1 MNAQQLLKRLSQLKT
16 DRIKHEAHW
25 KECYKYCAPERQQ
38 SFTDVAA
45 LALEQERKQARTDL
59 FDTTAVEG
67 IQLLVSSIV
76 SGTTSPVSI
85 WFKSVPSGV
94 DTPSQLTQGEQWLSQ
109 VDQFLFRNIHAS
121 NFDSEVTDF
130 LTDLV
135 VAGWAVL
142 YADTN
147 TGEVAPKSVDEYKL
161 EREDF
166 DFEEFKAD
174 ESNKEFLT
182 EAHKHGITNKQLDF
196 LLSEYDKRAV
206 DLVSNS
212 SQIDTDTT
220 VQTLQS
226 DWGDKYEANIFNA
239 VKAARACG
247 ITDEQINDPLIGNN
261 VAFIKMASY
270 FGSQMTEDKP
280 VSNGTP
286 VNVDISSL
294 MRSEAFFNPKH
305 PDHKSV
311 KAQIDS
317 YYDSL
322 RK

>member
-1 MNAQQLLKRLSQLKT
+1 MT
-16 DRIKHEAHW
+16 DN
-25 KECYKYCAPERQQ
+25 
-38 SFTDVAA
+38 
-45 LALEQERKQARTDL
+45 LEQQQTIEQ
-59 FDTTAVEG
+59 DTTASTV
-67 IQLLVSSIV
+67 LSTVNDSSNETAI
-76 SGTTSPVSI
+76 PDK
-85 WFKSVPSGV
+85 FKVTAEDGSV
-94 DTPSQLTQGEQWLSQ
+94 DYKAT
-109 VDQFLFRNIHAS
+109 
-121 NFDSEVTDF
+121 
-130 LTDLV
+130 
-135 VAGWAVL
+135 VAKMNESYSYLEKKVG
-142 YADTN
+142 

-166 DFEEFKAD
+166 DFEEFKTD
-174 ESNKEFLT
+174 ESNKAFLT

-196 LLSEYDKRAV
+196 LLSEYDKRAA
-206 DLVSNS
+206 DLVSTS

-226 DWGDKYEANIFNA
+226 EWGNDKYEANIFNA

-247 ITDEQINDPLIGNN
+247 ITDEQINNPLIGNN
-261 VAFIKMASY
+261 VAFIKMAAY

-286 VNVDISSL
+286 VNVDIQSL

>member
-1 MNAQQLLKRLSQLKT
+1 MT
-16 DRIKHEAHW
+16 DN
-25 KECYKYCAPERQQ
+25 
-38 SFTDVAA
+38 
-45 LALEQERKQARTDL
+45 LEQPQTIEQ
-59 FDTTAVEG
+59 DTTATTALG
-67 IQLLVSSIV
+67 TADNSSIE
-76 SGTTSPVSI
+76 TAIPEK
-85 WFKSVPSGV
+85 FKVTAEDGSV
-94 DTPSQLTQGEQWLSQ
+94 DYKAT
-109 VDQFLFRNIHAS
+109 
-121 NFDSEVTDF
+121 
-130 LTDLV
+130 
-135 VAGWAVL
+135 VAKMNESYSYLEKKVG
-142 YADTN
+142 

-174 ESNKEFLT
+174 ESNKEFLKS
-182 EAHKHGITNKQLDF
+182 AHAQGITNKQLDF

-247 ITDEQINDPLIGNN
+247 ITDEQINNPLIGNN
-261 VAFIKMASY
+261 VAFIKMAAY

-286 VNVDISSL
+286 VNVDIQSL

>member
-1 MNAQQLLKRLSQLKT
+1 MT
-16 DRIKHEAHW
+16 DN
-25 KECYKYCAPERQQ
+25 
-38 SFTDVAA
+38 
-45 LALEQERKQARTDL
+45 LEQQQTIEQ
-59 FDTTAVEG
+59 DTTASTVLSTG
-67 IQLLVSSIV
+67 NDSSNETAI
-76 SGTTSPVSI
+76 PDK
-85 WFKSVPSGV
+85 FKVTAEDGSV
-94 DTPSQLTQGEQWLSQ
+94 DYKAT
-109 VDQFLFRNIHAS
+109 
-121 NFDSEVTDF
+121 
-130 LTDLV
+130 
-135 VAGWAVL
+135 VAKMNESYSYLEKKVG
-142 YADTN
+142 

-196 LLSEYDKRAV
+196 LISEYDKRAV
-206 DLVSNS
+206 NLVSNS

-261 VAFIKMASY
+261 VAFIKMAAY

-286 VNVDISSL
+286 VNVDIQSL

>member
-1 MNAQQLLKRLSQLKT
+1 MT
-16 DRIKHEAHW
+16 DN
-25 KECYKYCAPERQQ
+25 
-38 SFTDVAA
+38 
-45 LALEQERKQARTDL
+45 LEQPQTIEQ
-59 FDTTAVEG
+59 DTTASTVLSTG
-67 IQLLVSSIV
+67 NDSSIETAIPEKFKVV
-76 SGTTSPVSI
+76 SEDG
-85 WFKSVPSGV
+85 SV
-94 DTPSQLTQGEQWLSQ
+94 DYKAT
-109 VDQFLFRNIHAS
+109 
-121 NFDSEVTDF
+121 
-130 LTDLV
+130 
-135 VAGWAVL
+135 VAKMNESYSYLEKKVG
-142 YADTN
+142 
-147 TGEVAPKSVDEYKL
+147 TGEVAPKSVDEYKV
-161 EREDF
+161 EREGF

-226 DWGDKYEANIFNA
+226 EWGDKYEANIFNA

-247 ITDEQINDPLIGNN
+247 ITDEQINNPLIGNN
-261 VAFIKMASY
+261 VAFIKMAAY

-286 VNVDISSL
+286 VNVDIQSL

>member
-1 MNAQQLLKRLSQLKT
+1 MT
-16 DRIKHEAHW
+16 DN
-25 KECYKYCAPERQQ
+25 
-38 SFTDVAA
+38 
-45 LALEQERKQARTDL
+45 LEQQQTIEQ
-59 FDTTAVEG
+59 DTTASTV
-67 IQLLVSSIV
+67 LSIV
-76 SGTTSPVSI
+76 NDSSNETAIPDK
-85 WFKSVPSGV
+85 FKVTAEDGSV
-94 DTPSQLTQGEQWLSQ
+94 DYKAT
-109 VDQFLFRNIHAS
+109 
-121 NFDSEVTDF
+121 
-130 LTDLV
+130 
-135 VAGWAVL
+135 VAKMNESYSYLEKKVG
-142 YADTN
+142 

-206 DLVSNS
+206 NLVSNS

-247 ITDEQINDPLIGNN
+247 ITDEQINNPLIGNN

-280 VSNGTP
+280 INNGTP
-286 VNVDISSL
+286 VNVDIQSL
-294 MRSEAFFNPKH
+294 MRSDAFFNVKH

>member
-1 MNAQQLLKRLSQLKT
+1 MT
-16 DRIKHEAHW
+16 DN
-25 KECYKYCAPERQQ
+25 
-38 SFTDVAA
+38 
-45 LALEQERKQARTDL
+45 LEQQQTIEQ
-59 FDTTAVEG
+59 DTTASTV
-67 IQLLVSSIV
+67 LSTVNDSSNETAI
-76 SGTTSPVSI
+76 PDK
-85 WFKSVPSGV
+85 FKVTAEDGSV
-94 DTPSQLTQGEQWLSQ
+94 DYKAT
-109 VDQFLFRNIHAS
+109 
-121 NFDSEVTDF
+121 
-130 LTDLV
+130 
-135 VAGWAVL
+135 VAKMNESYSYLEKKVG
-142 YADTN
+142 

-196 LLSEYDKRAV
+196 LISEYDKRAV
-206 DLVSNS
+206 NLVSNS

-247 ITDEQINDPLIGNN
+247 ITDEQINNPLIGNN
-261 VAFIKMASY
+261 VAFIKMAAY

-280 VSNGTP
+280 INNGTP
-286 VNVDISSL
+286 VNVDIQSL

>member
-1 MNAQQLLKRLSQLKT
+1 MT
-16 DRIKHEAHW
+16 DN
-25 KECYKYCAPERQQ
+25 
-38 SFTDVAA
+38 
-45 LALEQERKQARTDL
+45 LEQPQAIEQ
-59 FDTTAVEG
+59 DTTASTV
-67 IQLLVSSIV
+67 LSTFNDSSIE
-76 SGTTSPVSI
+76 TAIPDK
-85 WFKSVPSGV
+85 FKVTAEDGSVDYKATV
-94 DTPSQLTQGEQWLSQ
+94 AKM
-109 VDQFLFRNIHAS
+109 N
-121 NFDSEVTDF
+121 DSYTYLEKKV
-130 LTDLV
+130 
-135 VAGWAVL
+135 G
-142 YADTN
+142 
-147 TGEVAPKSVDEYKL
+147 TGEVAPKSVDEYKI

-166 DFEEFKAD
+166 SFDDFKAD
-174 ESNKEFLT
+174 ESNKAFLT

-196 LLSEYDKRAV
+196 LLSEYDKRAA
-206 DLVSNS
+206 DLVSTS

-226 DWGDKYEANIFNA
+226 EWGNDKYEANIFNA

-247 ITDEQINDPLIGNN
+247 ITDEQINNPLIGNN

-286 VNVDISSL
+286 VNVDIQSL

-305 PDHKSV
+305 PDYKSV

>member
-1 MNAQQLLKRLSQLKT
+1 MT
-16 DRIKHEAHW
+16 DN
-25 KECYKYCAPERQQ
+25 
-38 SFTDVAA
+38 
-45 LALEQERKQARTDL
+45 LEQPQAIEQ
-59 FDTTAVEG
+59 DTTSTTALG
-67 IQLLVSSIV
+67 TADNSSIETAIPEKFKV
-76 SGTTSPVSI
+76 TAEDGSVDYKATVAKLSESYSGLEKRVGT
-85 WFKSVPSGV
+85 G
-94 DTPSQLTQGEQWLSQ
+94 
-109 VDQFLFRNIHAS
+109 
-121 NFDSEVTDF
+121 
-130 LTDLV
+130 DLP
-135 VAGWAVL
+135 
-142 YADTN
+142 
-147 TGEVAPKSVDEYKL
+147 PKTADEYKL

-166 DFEEFKAD
+166 EEFKSD
-174 ESNKEFLT
+174 ESNKEFLA

-196 LLSEYDKRAV
+196 LISEYDKRAV

-226 DWGDKYEANIFNA
+226 EWGDKYEANIFNA

-261 VAFIKMASY
+261 VAFIKMAAY

-286 VNVDISSL
+286 VNVDIQSL

-305 PDHKSV
+305 PEHKSV

-322 RK
+322 RR

>member
-1 MNAQQLLKRLSQLKT
+1 MT
-16 DRIKHEAHW
+16 DN
-25 KECYKYCAPERQQ
+25 
-38 SFTDVAA
+38 
-45 LALEQERKQARTDL
+45 LEQPQTIEQ
-59 FDTTAVEG
+59 DTTASTVLSTG
-67 IQLLVSSIV
+67 NDSSIE
-76 SGTTSPVSI
+76 TAIPEK
-85 WFKSVPSGV
+85 FKVTAEDGSV
-94 DTPSQLTQGEQWLSQ
+94 DYKAT
-109 VDQFLFRNIHAS
+109 
-121 NFDSEVTDF
+121 
-130 LTDLV
+130 
-135 VAGWAVL
+135 VAKMNESYSYLEKKVG
-142 YADTN
+142 

-196 LLSEYDKRAV
+196 LISEYDKRAV
-206 DLVSNS
+206 NLVSNS

-226 DWGDKYEANIFNA
+226 DWGQDYEKNIFNA

-247 ITDEQINDPLIGNN
+247 ITDEQINNPLIGNN
-261 VAFIKMASY
+261 VAFIKMAAY

-286 VNVDISSL
+286 VNVDIQSL

>member
-1 MNAQQLLKRLSQLKT
+1 MT
-16 DRIKHEAHW
+16 DN
-25 KECYKYCAPERQQ
+25 
-38 SFTDVAA
+38 
-45 LALEQERKQARTDL
+45 LEQPQAIEQ
-59 FDTTAVEG
+59 DTTASTV
-67 IQLLVSSIV
+67 LSTVNDSSIETV
-76 SGTTSPVSI
+76 IPDK
-85 WFKSVPSGV
+85 FKVTAEDGSV
-94 DTPSQLTQGEQWLSQ
+94 DYKAT
-109 VDQFLFRNIHAS
+109 
-121 NFDSEVTDF
+121 
-130 LTDLV
+130 
-135 VAGWAVL
+135 VAKMNESYSYLEKKVG
-142 YADTN
+142 

-247 ITDEQINDPLIGNN
+247 ITDEQINNPLIGNN
-261 VAFIKMASY
+261 VAFIKMAAY

-286 VNVDISSL
+286 VNVDIQSL

>member
-1 MNAQQLLKRLSQLKT
+1 MT
-16 DRIKHEAHW
+16 DN
-25 KECYKYCAPERQQ
+25 
-38 SFTDVAA
+38 
-45 LALEQERKQARTDL
+45 LEQPQTIEQ
-59 FDTTAVEG
+59 DTTASTVLSTG
-67 IQLLVSSIV
+67 NDSSIE
-76 SGTTSPVSI
+76 TAIPEK
-85 WFKSVPSGV
+85 FKVTAEDGSV
-94 DTPSQLTQGEQWLSQ
+94 DYKAT
-109 VDQFLFRNIHAS
+109 
-121 NFDSEVTDF
+121 
-130 LTDLV
+130 
-135 VAGWAVL
+135 VAKMNESYSYLEKKVG
-142 YADTN
+142 

-226 DWGDKYEANIFNA
+226 EWGQDYEKNIFNA

-247 ITDEQINDPLIGNN
+247 ITDEQINNPLIGNN
-261 VAFIKMASY
+261 VAFIKMAAY

-286 VNVDISSL
+286 VNVDIQSL

>member
-1 MNAQQLLKRLSQLKT
+1 MT
-16 DRIKHEAHW
+16 DN
-25 KECYKYCAPERQQ
+25 
-38 SFTDVAA
+38 
-45 LALEQERKQARTDL
+45 LEQSQPIEQ
-59 FDTTAVEG
+59 DTALSTANN
-67 IQLLVSSIV
+67 SSIE
-76 SGTTSPVSI
+76 TAIPDK
-85 WFKSVPSGV
+85 FKVTAEDGSV
-94 DTPSQLTQGEQWLSQ
+94 DYKAT
-109 VDQFLFRNIHAS
+109 
-121 NFDSEVTDF
+121 
-130 LTDLV
+130 
-135 VAGWAVL
+135 VAKMNESYSYLEKKVG
-142 YADTN
+142 

-247 ITDEQINDPLIGNN
+247 ITDEQINNPLIGNN
-261 VAFIKMASY
+261 VAFIKMAAY

-286 VNVDISSL
+286 VNVDIQSL

>member
-1 MNAQQLLKRLSQLKT
+1 MT
-16 DRIKHEAHW
+16 DN
-25 KECYKYCAPERQQ
+25 
-38 SFTDVAA
+38 
-45 LALEQERKQARTDL
+45 LEQPQTIEQ
-59 FDTTAVEG
+59 DTTASTV
-67 IQLLVSSIV
+67 LSTVNNSSNETAI
-76 SGTTSPVSI
+76 PEK
-85 WFKSVPSGV
+85 FKVTAEDGSV
-94 DTPSQLTQGEQWLSQ
+94 DYKAT
-109 VDQFLFRNIHAS
+109 
-121 NFDSEVTDF
+121 
-130 LTDLV
+130 
-135 VAGWAVL
+135 VAKMNESYSYLEKKVG
-142 YADTN
+142 

-206 DLVSNS
+206 NLVSNS

-220 VQTLQS
+220 VHTLQS

-247 ITDEQINDPLIGNN
+247 ITDDQINDPMIGNN
-261 VAFIKMASY
+261 VAFIKMAAY

-286 VNVDISSL
+286 VNVDIQSL

>member
-1 MNAQQLLKRLSQLKT
+1 MT
-16 DRIKHEAHW
+16 DN
-25 KECYKYCAPERQQ
+25 
-38 SFTDVAA
+38 
-45 LALEQERKQARTDL
+45 LEQQQTIEQ
-59 FDTTAVEG
+59 DTTASTV
-67 IQLLVSSIV
+67 LSTVNDSSIE
-76 SGTTSPVSI
+76 TAIPEK
-85 WFKSVPSGV
+85 FKVTAEDGSV
-94 DTPSQLTQGEQWLSQ
+94 DYKAT
-109 VDQFLFRNIHAS
+109 
-121 NFDSEVTDF
+121 
-130 LTDLV
+130 
-135 VAGWAVL
+135 VAKMNESYSYLEKKVG
-142 YADTN
+142 

-196 LLSEYDKRAV
+196 LISEYDKRAV
-206 DLVSNS
+206 NLVSNS

-226 DWGDKYEANIFNA
+226 DWGQDYEKNIFNA

-247 ITDEQINDPLIGNN
+247 ITDEQINDPMIGNN
-261 VAFIKMASY
+261 VAFIKMGAY

-286 VNVDISSL
+286 VNVDIQSL

>member
-1 MNAQQLLKRLSQLKT
+1 MT
-16 DRIKHEAHW
+16 DN
-25 KECYKYCAPERQQ
+25 
-38 SFTDVAA
+38 
-45 LALEQERKQARTDL
+45 LEQPQTIEQ
-59 FDTTAVEG
+59 DTTASTVLSTG
-67 IQLLVSSIV
+67 NDSSNETAI
-76 SGTTSPVSI
+76 PDK
-85 WFKSVPSGV
+85 FKVTAEDGSV
-94 DTPSQLTQGEQWLSQ
+94 DYKAT
-109 VDQFLFRNIHAS
+109 
-121 NFDSEVTDF
+121 
-130 LTDLV
+130 
-135 VAGWAVL
+135 VAKMNESYSYLEKKVG
-142 YADTN
+142 

-174 ESNKEFLT
+174 ESNKEFLS

-247 ITDEQINDPLIGNN
+247 ITDEQINNPLIGNN
-261 VAFIKMASY
+261 VAFIKMAAY

-286 VNVDISSL
+286 VNVDIQSL
-294 MRSEAFFNPKH
+294 MRSEAFFDPKH
-305 PDHKSV
+305 PEHKSV

-322 RK
+322 RR

>member
-1 MNAQQLLKRLSQLKT
+1 MT
-16 DRIKHEAHW
+16 DN
-25 KECYKYCAPERQQ
+25 
-38 SFTDVAA
+38 
-45 LALEQERKQARTDL
+45 LEQPQAIEQ
-59 FDTTAVEG
+59 DTTASTILSTVND
-67 IQLLVSSIV
+67 SSIE
-76 SGTTSPVSI
+76 TAIPDK
-85 WFKSVPSGV
+85 FKVTAEDGSV
-94 DTPSQLTQGEQWLSQ
+94 DYKAT
-109 VDQFLFRNIHAS
+109 
-121 NFDSEVTDF
+121 
-130 LTDLV
+130 
-135 VAGWAVL
+135 VAKMNESYSYLEKKVG
-142 YADTN
+142 

-174 ESNKEFLT
+174 ESNKEFLS

-206 DLVSNS
+206 NLVSNS

-247 ITDEQINDPLIGNN
+247 ITDEQINNPLIGNN
-261 VAFIKMASY
+261 VAFIKMAAY

-280 VSNGTP
+280 INNGTP
-286 VNVDISSL
+286 VNVDIQSL

>member
-1 MNAQQLLKRLSQLKT
+1 MT
-16 DRIKHEAHW
+16 DN
-25 KECYKYCAPERQQ
+25 
-38 SFTDVAA
+38 
-45 LALEQERKQARTDL
+45 LEQPQAIEQ
-59 FDTTAVEG
+59 DTTASTV
-67 IQLLVSSIV
+67 LSTVNDSSIE
-76 SGTTSPVSI
+76 TAIPDK
-85 WFKSVPSGV
+85 FKVTAEDGSV
-94 DTPSQLTQGEQWLSQ
+94 DYKAT
-109 VDQFLFRNIHAS
+109 
-121 NFDSEVTDF
+121 
-130 LTDLV
+130 
-135 VAGWAVL
+135 VAKMNESYSYLEKKVG
-142 YADTN
+142 

-206 DLVSNS
+206 NLVSNS

-247 ITDEQINDPLIGNN
+247 ITDEQINNPLIGNN
-261 VAFIKMASY
+261 VAFIKMAAY

-286 VNVDISSL
+286 VNVDIQSL

>member
-1 MNAQQLLKRLSQLKT
+1 MT
-16 DRIKHEAHW
+16 DN
-25 KECYKYCAPERQQ
+25 
-38 SFTDVAA
+38 
-45 LALEQERKQARTDL
+45 LEQQPIEQ
-59 FDTTAVEG
+59 DTALSTVNN
-67 IQLLVSSIV
+67 SSIE
-76 SGTTSPVSI
+76 TAIPDK
-85 WFKSVPSGV
+85 FKVTAEDGSV
-94 DTPSQLTQGEQWLSQ
+94 DYKAT
-109 VDQFLFRNIHAS
+109 
-121 NFDSEVTDF
+121 
-130 LTDLV
+130 
-135 VAGWAVL
+135 VAKMNESYSYLEKKVG
-142 YADTN
+142 

-174 ESNKEFLT
+174 ESNKEFLS

-206 DLVSNS
+206 NLVSNS

-247 ITDEQINDPLIGNN
+247 ITDEQINNPLIGNN
-261 VAFIKMASY
+261 VAFIKMAAY

-286 VNVDISSL
+286 VNVDIQSL

>member
-1 MNAQQLLKRLSQLKT
+1 MT
-16 DRIKHEAHW
+16 DN
-25 KECYKYCAPERQQ
+25 
-38 SFTDVAA
+38 
-45 LALEQERKQARTDL
+45 LEQPQTIEQ
-59 FDTTAVEG
+59 DTTASTVLSTG
-67 IQLLVSSIV
+67 NDSSIETV
-76 SGTTSPVSI
+76 IPDK
-85 WFKSVPSGV
+85 FKVTAEDGSV
-94 DTPSQLTQGEQWLSQ
+94 DYKAT
-109 VDQFLFRNIHAS
+109 
-121 NFDSEVTDF
+121 
-130 LTDLV
+130 
-135 VAGWAVL
+135 VAKMNESYSYLEKKVG
-142 YADTN
+142 

-206 DLVSNS
+206 NLVSNS

-247 ITDEQINDPLIGNN
+247 ITDEQINNPLIGNN
-261 VAFIKMASY
+261 VAFIKMAAY

-286 VNVDISSL
+286 VNVDIQSL

>member
-1 MNAQQLLKRLSQLKT
+1 MT
-16 DRIKHEAHW
+16 DN
-25 KECYKYCAPERQQ
+25 
-38 SFTDVAA
+38 
-45 LALEQERKQARTDL
+45 LEQPQTIEQ
-59 FDTTAVEG
+59 DTTASTV
-67 IQLLVSSIV
+67 LSTVNDSSIE
-76 SGTTSPVSI
+76 TAIPDK
-85 WFKSVPSGV
+85 FKVTAEDGSV
-94 DTPSQLTQGEQWLSQ
+94 DYKAT
-109 VDQFLFRNIHAS
+109 
-121 NFDSEVTDF
+121 
-130 LTDLV
+130 
-135 VAGWAVL
+135 VAKMNESYSYLEKKVG
-142 YADTN
+142 

-182 EAHKHGITNKQLDF
+182 EAHKHGITSKQLDF

-220 VQTLQS
+220 VQTLQTE
-226 DWGDKYEANIFNA
+226 WGDKYESNIFNA

-247 ITDEQINDPLIGNN
+247 ITNEQINDPMIGNN
-261 VAFIKMASY
+261 VAFIKMAAY
-270 FGSQMTEDKP
+270 FGSQINEDKP
-280 VSNGTP
+280 INNGTP
-286 VNVDISSL
+286 VNVDIQSL

>member
-1 MNAQQLLKRLSQLKT
+1 MT
-16 DRIKHEAHW
+16 DN
-25 KECYKYCAPERQQ
+25 
-38 SFTDVAA
+38 
-45 LALEQERKQARTDL
+45 LEQPQTIEQ
-59 FDTTAVEG
+59 DTTASTVLSTG
-67 IQLLVSSIV
+67 NDSSIE
-76 SGTTSPVSI
+76 TAIPEK
-85 WFKSVPSGV
+85 FKVTAEDGSV
-94 DTPSQLTQGEQWLSQ
+94 DYKAT
-109 VDQFLFRNIHAS
+109 
-121 NFDSEVTDF
+121 
-130 LTDLV
+130 
-135 VAGWAVL
+135 VAKMNESYSYLEKKVG
-142 YADTN
+142 

-206 DLVSNS
+206 NLVSNS

-247 ITDEQINDPLIGNN
+247 ITDEQINNPLIGNN
-261 VAFIKMASY
+261 VAFIKMAAY

-286 VNVDISSL
+286 VNVDIQSL

>member
-1 MNAQQLLKRLSQLKT
+1 MT
-16 DRIKHEAHW
+16 DN
-25 KECYKYCAPERQQ
+25 
-38 SFTDVAA
+38 
-45 LALEQERKQARTDL
+45 LEQPQTIEQ
-59 FDTTAVEG
+59 DTTASTVLS
-67 IQLLVSSIV
+67 ISNNSSIE
-76 SGTTSPVSI
+76 TAIPEK
-85 WFKSVPSGV
+85 FKVTAEDGSV
-94 DTPSQLTQGEQWLSQ
+94 DYKAT
-109 VDQFLFRNIHAS
+109 
-121 NFDSEVTDF
+121 
-130 LTDLV
+130 
-135 VAGWAVL
+135 VAKMNESYSYLEKKVG
-142 YADTN
+142 

-196 LLSEYDKRAV
+196 LISEYDKRAV
-206 DLVSNS
+206 NLVSNS

-247 ITDEQINDPLIGNN
+247 ITDEQINNPLIGNN
-261 VAFIKMASY
+261 VAFIKMAAY

-280 VSNGTP
+280 INNGTP
-286 VNVDISSL
+286 VNVDIQSL

>member
-1 MNAQQLLKRLSQLKT
+1 MT
-16 DRIKHEAHW
+16 DN
-25 KECYKYCAPERQQ
+25 
-38 SFTDVAA
+38 
-45 LALEQERKQARTDL
+45 LEPQTIEQ
-59 FDTTAVEG
+59 DTTASTILSTVND
-67 IQLLVSSIV
+67 SSNETAI
-76 SGTTSPVSI
+76 PDK
-85 WFKSVPSGV
+85 FKVTAEDGSVDYKATV
-94 DTPSQLTQGEQWLSQ
+94 AKM
-109 VDQFLFRNIHAS
+109 N
-121 NFDSEVTDF
+121 DSYTYLEKKV
-130 LTDLV
+130 
-135 VAGWAVL
+135 G
-142 YADTN
+142 
-147 TGEVAPKSVDEYKL
+147 TGEVAPKSVDEYKI

-174 ESNKEFLT
+174 ESNKEFLS

-206 DLVSNS
+206 NLVSNS

-247 ITDEQINDPLIGNN
+247 ITDEQINNPLIGNN
-261 VAFIKMASY
+261 VAFIKMAAY

-286 VNVDISSL
+286 VNVDIQSL